1 MTLMQLSDCNGRLYL
16 LYLLWSSC
24 TCCCFKS
31 LEESPTTL
39 GLPQTVNNNTYPFMA
54 LCAKI
59 KCKLTC
65 QILAK
70 PFLYAML
77 SSKCLTCINSFI
89 LKVAVMIPGQLL
101 SPLHKWGDW
110 NTERTT
116 DWSQG
121 LINLMCNKLLG
132 NTRVRI
138 LTKATWLERPRALS

>member
-16 LYLLWSSC
+16 LYLLWSSW

-54 LCAKI
+54 LAKI

-110 NTERTT
+110 NTKRTT